1 MVLLSGTL
9 DLLSFLLF
17 YSFTFL
23 LLNSFFYLFTLKSPF
38 YFSTFIHRVVC
49 GFWWQSRGGMGLCWK
64 PVFCVC
70 EIHLPLARSN
80 KKIGNLQKNTTVKG
94 WEIKRKPYLCAEV
107 RVLQKEDT
115 INVETQIHSR
125 SVKMPAIH
133 ELDSSNVRIIL
144 KLTYIIKI
152 MDNVIVKLAH
162 SSRVMTTSSYIK

>member
-1 MVLLSGTL
+1 M
-9 DLLSFLLF
+9 
-17 YSFTFL
+17 
-23 LLNSFFYLFTLKSPF
+23 
-38 YFSTFIHRVVC
+38 
-49 GFWWQSRGGMGLCWK
+49 
-64 PVFCVC
+64 
-70 EIHLPLARSN
+70 
-80 KKIGNLQKNTTVKG
+80 QKNTTVKG

-115 INVETQIHSR
+115 IKVETQIHSR

-162 SSRVMTTSSYIK
+162 SSCVMTTSSYIK

>member
-1 MVLLSGTL
+1 M
-9 DLLSFLLF
+9 
-17 YSFTFL
+17 
-23 LLNSFFYLFTLKSPF
+23 
-38 YFSTFIHRVVC
+38 
-49 GFWWQSRGGMGLCWK
+49 
-64 PVFCVC
+64 
-70 EIHLPLARSN
+70 PLACFN

-115 INVETQIHSR
+115 IKVETQIHSR

-133 ELDSSNVRIIL
+133 EFDSSNIRIIL

-162 SSRVMTTSSYIK
+162 SSCVMTTSSYIK

>member
-1 MVLLSGTL
+1 MVLSSG
-9 DLLSFLLF
+9 DARPPIFLLPPFLLF
-17 YSFTFL
+17 YPFTFL
-23 LLNSFFYLFTLKSPF
+23 LLKVLFTF
-38 YFSTFIHRVVC
+38 
-49 GFWWQSRGGMGLCWK
+49 
-64 PVFCVC
+64 
-70 EIHLPLARSN
+70 LPLSTVSFVAFDGKAGAEWVCAENQSFVLAKSICHLRVST
-80 KKIGNLQKNTTVKG
+80 KKSEICKKNTTVKG

-115 INVETQIHSR
+115 IKVETQIHSR

-162 SSRVMTTSSYIK
+162 SSCVMTTSSYIK

>member
-1 MVLLSGTL
+1 MVLSSG
-9 DLLSFLLF
+9 DARPPIFLLPPFLLF
-17 YSFTFL
+17 YPFTFL
-23 LLNSFFYLFTLKSPF
+23 LLKVLFYLSA
-38 YFSTFIHRVVC
+38 FIHRVVC
-49 GFWWQSRGGMGLCWK
+49 GFWWQGRGGMGLCWK
-64 PVFCVC
+64 PVFCAC
-70 EIHLPLARSN
+70 EIHLPLARFN

-94 WEIKRKPYLCAEV
+94 WEIKRKPYLCPEV

-115 INVETQIHSR
+115 IKVETQIHSR

-133 ELDSSNVRIIL
+133 EFDSSNVRIIL

>member
-1 MVLLSGTL
+1 MC
-9 DLLSFLLF
+9 F
-17 YSFTFL
+17 
-23 LLNSFFYLFTLKSPF
+23 
-38 YFSTFIHRVVC
+38 
-49 GFWWQSRGGMGLCWK
+49 
-64 PVFCVC
+64 
-70 EIHLPLARSN
+70 N

-125 SVKMPAIH
+125 SVKMLAIH